1 MSYIVV
7 GVDGS
12 ENSIQALHWAGEQA
26 VLRDTPIRAVYVWE
40 FPYMDI
46 VPSTLGSTL
55 PPYSEMQDAA
65 ERALDAAIARAAL
78 PPACKVDRVVEEG
91 AGVKILLD
99 AAKDAD
105 MLVVGARGHGGFL
118 GLLTGSVTTQLVN
131 HATVPTV
138 VVRA

>member
-1 MSYIVV
+1 MSFIVV

-12 ENSIQALHWAGEQA
+12 ENSIRALQWAGEQA
-26 VLRDTPIRAVYVWE
+26 VLRDASVRAVYVWE

-46 VPSTLGSTL
+46 VPPTLGATL
-55 PPYSEMQDAA
+55 PPFDEMQEAA
-65 ERALDAAIARAAL
+65 ERALETAIARAAL

-91 AGVKILLD
+91 TVVKILLD
-99 AAKDAD
+99 AAKDAEL
-105 MLVVGARGHGGFL
+105 LVVGARGHGGFV
-118 GLLTGSVTTQLVN
+118 GLLTGSVTSQLVN